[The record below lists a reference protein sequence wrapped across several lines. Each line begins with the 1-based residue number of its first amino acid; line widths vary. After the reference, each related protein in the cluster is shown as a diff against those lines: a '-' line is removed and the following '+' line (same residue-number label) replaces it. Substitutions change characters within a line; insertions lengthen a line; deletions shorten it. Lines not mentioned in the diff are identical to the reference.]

1 MGLINTGDIIPLI
14 WRINGISFLEGFEQ
28 GLAIVST
35 HSINKLQ
42 LTTTL
47 GRFLWVSASELSTL
61 RSFWI
66 TGGLGFCVFFFLPSQ
81 ALTLSRTF
89 QKQGRT
95 QGRVVILAYEALWL
109 DWPLSSSLS
118 TRNHAHC
125 HYSESLT
132 PSGFIA
138 QFRLCFPL
146 RVSRR
151 ESMWDL
157 T

>member
-1 MGLINTGDIIPLI
+1 MGLINTDDVIPLL

-28 GLAIVST
+28 GLAIIST

-42 LTTTL
+42 LTTAL
-47 GRFLWVSASELSTL
+47 GHFLWVSASELSTL

-66 TGGLGFCVFFFLPSQ
+66 TGGLCFCVFFPSQ

-89 QKQGRT
+89 QKQGRI

-138 QFRLCFPL
+138 QFRLCLPL

-151 ESMWDL
+151 ESTWDR